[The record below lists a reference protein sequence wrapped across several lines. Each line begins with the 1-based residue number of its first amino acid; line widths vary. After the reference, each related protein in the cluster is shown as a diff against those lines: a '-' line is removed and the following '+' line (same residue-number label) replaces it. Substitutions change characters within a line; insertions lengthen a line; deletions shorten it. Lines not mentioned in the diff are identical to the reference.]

1 MSNNQEQQQFPLNDG
16 MIESSASLTGL
27 FEKLC
32 YMYMSICIV
41 CLQHLMGGTHK
52 NSASSQRN
60 DNKWFGYFYLQFN
73 FEIFLFVDLFK
84 TI

>member
-1 MSNNQEQQQFPLNDG
+1 MCNPVSTMISFNFSNSYNFQMSNNQEQQQFPLNDG

-60 DNKWFGYFYLQFN
+60 DNK
-73 FEIFLFVDLFK
+73 
-84 TI
+84 